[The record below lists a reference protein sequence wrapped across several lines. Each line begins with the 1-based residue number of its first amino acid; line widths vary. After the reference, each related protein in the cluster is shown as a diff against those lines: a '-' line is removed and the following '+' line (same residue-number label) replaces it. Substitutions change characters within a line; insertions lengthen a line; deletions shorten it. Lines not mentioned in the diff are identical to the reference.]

1 MACIIGQRTL
11 SVEQAGLCIIC
22 LDGMHL
28 IKLDYPLRVAHCNI
42 GRSSVTASAGSFC
55 ENTLGTPRSIC
66 PVCSLRRAGTSNETA
81 LLAAEFA
88 LLDEGLAAL
97 RAAIDRGQA
106 ALIGEQELD
115 HLAAEIPDMRSRLG
129 IR

>member
-1 MACIIGQRTL
+1 
-11 SVEQAGLCIIC
+11 
-22 LDGMHL
+22 MHV
-28 IKLDYPLRVAHCNI
+28 R
-42 GRSSVTASAGSFC
+42 
-55 ENTLGTPRSIC
+55 
-66 PVCSLRRAGTSNETA
+66 SLRRAGTSDETA

-115 HLAAEIPDMRSRLG
+115 HLASEIPDMRSRLG